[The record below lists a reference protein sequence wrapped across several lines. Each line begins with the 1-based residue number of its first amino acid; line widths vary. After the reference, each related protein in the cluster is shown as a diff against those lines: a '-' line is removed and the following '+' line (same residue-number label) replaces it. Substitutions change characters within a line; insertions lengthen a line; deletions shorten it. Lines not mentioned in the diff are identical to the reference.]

1 MPRFFF
7 DTDDGDRV
15 HHDGD
20 GTTLASVHEAV
31 DEARKLAFDLF
42 YGSPTI
48 GRTIIACVVRD
59 EGGGVVYR
67 LMLDV
72 SGEMGSHV
80 DLS

>member
-1 MPRFFF
+1 MHRYFF

-15 HHDGD
+15 HRDED

-42 YGSPTI
+42 YGSPAI

-59 EGGGVVYR
+59 GDGDVVYR
-67 LMLDV
+67 LTLDV
-72 SGEMGSHV
+72 GGELGPRTRPN
-80 DLS
+80 